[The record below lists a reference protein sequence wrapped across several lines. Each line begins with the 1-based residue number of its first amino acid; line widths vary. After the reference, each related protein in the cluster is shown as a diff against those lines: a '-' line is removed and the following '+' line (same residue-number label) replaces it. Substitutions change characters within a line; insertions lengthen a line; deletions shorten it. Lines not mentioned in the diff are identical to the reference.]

1 VGRVESDLA
10 AAKRDMDRARER
22 AEARSAELAAAREEL
37 AGARVEVCAARRQ
50 ADQAE
55 EAARAAGRRGDEL
68 EARLKSCEGSLASA
82 RRLVEGE
89 QASLQLARQQ
99 ELGKQQEVE
108 RLKAL
113 VQRLDAGREE
123 LATRLQ
129 ESAGL
134 VRAERGQAEA
144 QAAARLAA
152 EQALLEKDAAVAQ
165 LRQTVAMLDEERDA
179 LVAEVD
185 EKAEE
190 LHALGAK
197 LGRASEAAAAAEQ
210 LLRPALDRAVA
221 ESEQRGKQLSQAAA
235 ERDALIAQLG
245 ESQGLAGR
253 LRDEART
260 REAALAATSEDLRQ
274 MIRENQLVNE
284 ESQSSAAAAAQMRRE
299 LDEARENS
307 VFLQQVVQA
316 FEAEKEELLEAY
328 TRLGE
333 EASAAQSSSHAL
345 EAECDTLRKYAHGV
359 EQALKAATEHAIAQE
374 NAVAMALSAG
384 LTESH
389 LSRALL
395 HDNTNGVESLPAP
408 EPKAV
413 AV

>member
-1 VGRVESDLA
+1 
-10 AAKRDMDRARER
+10 
-22 AEARSAELAAAREEL
+22 
-37 AGARVEVCAARRQ
+37 
-50 ADQAE
+50 
-55 EAARAAGRRGDEL
+55 
-68 EARLKSCEGSLASA
+68 
-82 RRLVEGE
+82 
-89 QASLQLARQQ
+89 
-99 ELGKQQEVE
+99 
-108 RLKAL
+108 
-113 VQRLDAGREE
+113 
-123 LATRLQ
+123 
-129 ESAGL
+129 
-134 VRAERGQAEA
+134 
-144 QAAARLAA
+144 
-152 EQALLEKDAAVAQ
+152 
-165 LRQTVAMLDEERDA
+165 
-179 LVAEVD
+179 
-185 EKAEE
+185 
-190 LHALGAK
+190 
-197 LGRASEAAAAAEQ
+197 
-210 LLRPALDRAVA
+210 VA

-274 MIRENQLVNE
+274 MIRENQLVND

-395 HDNTNGVESLPAP
+395 HDNTNGVRASPPHALPFP
-408 EPKAV
+408 PPLCLINEVTVCRLSRCLLLNQRPWPSSDSPHAV
-413 AV
+413 GILCSCVSRPPSPRRVGWDTSISCVSRPHGPTGCTCENR